1 MLAAH
6 WFKQPVKADSIKVG
20 GVYKLAHEGNIV
32 EIAKVVAVGRDALG
46 IRHVTYDVS
55 VERARLAKY
64 AQSRTLG
71 LQSFAD
77 RFRDAIARE
86 THHAYSG
93 NACTTE
99 AQRGGK
105 ECHSK
110 RR

>member
-46 IRHVTYDVS
+46 IPHVTYDVS

-64 AQSRTLG
+64 EERRTLG
-71 LQSFAD
+71 LQSFAE
-77 RFRDAIARE
+77 RFRDAIARDP
-86 THHAYSG
+86 
-93 NACTTE
+93 
-99 AQRGGK
+99 QRSEESRAGK
-105 ECHSK
+105 EVGSK
-110 RR
+110 GEY